1 MKSVIIKNYLK
12 VFDEYEGVGVITPG
26 DLLELTSAGKVQR
39 ASEEGG
45 TILPMF
51 ATEDELQGK
60 GITQNYAAEDVIQCW
75 IPQRGDVVNAI
86 LKQGETVAIGDYLV
100 SKGDGTLKKYVAQ
113 AVSGESGF
121 DSGVSI
127 PDNKVVGQALTA
139 PNASAGNVRIKVRI
153 I

>member
-1 MKSVIIKNYLK
+1 MAKSVIIKNYLK
-12 VFDEYEGVGVITPG
+12 VFEEYKAAGAITPG
-26 DLLELTSAGKVQR
+26 HLIELTSSGTVQA

-45 TILPMF
+45 TVLPMF

-60 GITQNYAAEDVIQCW
+60 TITDNYAQHDVVQCW

-86 LKQGETVAIGDYLV
+86 LKQGETVAIGNFLV
-100 SKGDGTLKKYVAQ
+100 SKGDGTLKKYVPTALT
-113 AVSGESGF
+113 SGD
-121 DSGVSI
+121 DSGVTF
-127 PDNKVVGQALTA
+127 PDKKVVGVALEA